1 MRRHCLLLLLYI
13 LCGCSS
19 SSTTRNIHSGRITSQ
34 QGYPVILY
42 PQEKECPSPQYPWPS
57 LKKPIITTYSFY
69 CRGTS
74 QFLETETDILY
85 DCDGFTHSLCKNFP
99 FHPRLIDITR
109 VLNKQYSLSIR
120 EGFCCQKH
128 LNFLQALG
136 IALPKKHLQGNAVR
150 IWISETPSV
159 EELNRALLS
168 LYKKTSTYPMTIEFS
183 TTNTTL
189 SNGEF
194 FITLTPENLGTLLSI
209 ELLYDIETSQ
219 KICSSLS
226 HVN

>member
-1 MRRHCLLLLLYI
+1 MRRHCLLLLLCVLY
-13 LCGCSS
+13 GCSS

-42 PQEKECPSPQYPWPS
+42 PQEKECLPPQYPWSSPQ
-57 LKKPIITTYSFY
+57 KPIITAYFFY
-69 CRGTS
+69 CRGAS

-99 FHPRLIDITR
+99 FHTRLIDITR
-109 VLNKQYSLSIR
+109 VLNKQYSLTVR

-128 LNFLQALG
+128 LNFLQASG
-136 IALPKKHLQGNAVR
+136 VTLPKKHLQGTAVL
-150 IWISETPSV
+150 IWISETPSTDV
-159 EELNRALLS
+159 LSRVLLS
-168 LYKKTSTYPMTIEFS
+168 LYKKNSTYPMTIEFS
-183 TTNTTL
+183 TTDTTL

-194 FITLTPENLGTLLSI
+194 FITLTPENVGTLLSI

-219 KICSSLS
+219 KVSS
-226 HVN
+226 